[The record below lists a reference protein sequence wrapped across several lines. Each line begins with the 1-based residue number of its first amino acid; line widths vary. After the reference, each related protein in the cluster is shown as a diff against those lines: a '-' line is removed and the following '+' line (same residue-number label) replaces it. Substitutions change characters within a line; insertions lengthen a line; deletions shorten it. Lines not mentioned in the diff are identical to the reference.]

1 MRITARLVTLFGG
14 PARER
19 DLQAEVEFHI
29 DMRAASYVRDGM
41 RPEDAVALARQ
52 QFGDVEVAMNGMRRA
67 RLRSPRAA
75 LFALASASVVAAG
88 LWTYASSLGN
98 APVVFPG
105 IADVPRPMKFV
116 KRPLPPPPPPT
127 WDEFVAKVNT
137 FGDSGG
143 AKSGRR

>member
-29 DMRAASYVRDGM
+29 DMRAAGYVRDGM
-41 RPEDAVALARQ
+41 RPVDAVALARQ

-67 RLRSPRAA
+67 RLRSRAA
-75 LFALASASVVAAG
+75 LLALASASVVAAG
-88 LWTYASSLGN
+88 LWTYVSSLGN

-116 KRPLPPPPPPT
+116 KRPPPPPPGPT
-127 WDEFVAKVNT
+127 WEEFVAKVNT
-137 FGDSGG
+137 FGDGSD
-143 AKSGRR
+143 AKRRRR